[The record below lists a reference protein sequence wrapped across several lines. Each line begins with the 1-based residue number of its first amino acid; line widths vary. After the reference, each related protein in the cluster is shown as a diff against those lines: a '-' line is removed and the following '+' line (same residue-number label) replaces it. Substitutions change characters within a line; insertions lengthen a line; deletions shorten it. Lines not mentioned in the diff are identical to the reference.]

1 MVVALTSRQW
11 HALREVT
18 GQQKAFDQIA
28 KATGLDLDS
37 ETGRYEGR
45 DLIAAILRPWFA
57 GRDLAELRELFEGT
71 GVSWGP
77 YQSFSQLVT
86 DDPRASEASP
96 MWETVEHPGVG
107 RYLMPGTPLEFSG
120 IPRQPVRRAPLLG
133 EHTEEVLAEV
143 LGLGTAEIGKLTAD
157 GTVALGPGT

>member
-11 HALREVT
+11 SALREVT

-28 KATGLDLDS
+28 KVTGLDLGT

-45 DLIAAILRPWFA
+45 DLIAAILRPWFL
-57 GRDLAELRELFEGT
+57 GRDLAELRRLFAGT

-77 YQSFSQLVT
+77 YQSFTQLVA

-107 RYLMPGTPLEFSG
+107 SYLMPGTPLDFSG

-143 LGLGTAEIGKLTAD
+143 LGLSSSEIGRLEAD
-157 GTVALGPGT
+157 GTVAAP